1 MQMNVEQKKKSGMV
15 WSLFQIFEASWF
27 ASKMLQNIKD
37 RISVVLF
44 SITKFLG
51 VGDVYNR
58 KKLAFRFVLFLLQ
71 YHMIWTFYHLSFLD
85 FIMHFFE
92 IHQLLLSLGP
102 GALLFWVLRYTT
114 LLISC

>member
-44 SITKFLG
+44 SITKFGG

-71 YHMIWTFYHLSFLD
+71 YHMIWTF
-85 FIMHFFE
+85 
-92 IHQLLLSLGP
+92 
-102 GALLFWVLRYTT
+102 
-114 LLISC
+114 